1 MTLRARVRCSVST
14 RRGVVL
20 AVGLLLPGCGESA
33 RSEAGDGTAPAV
45 TRPAAKTTCA
55 DVVLD
60 PDPSLGVIRTSRELV
75 AFSPTLLGVETTWAG
90 DGFTAE
96 TVAGGYVD
104 DLTEAYDDLRPTG
117 TMTVQGGAEAE
128 ILRGRLLGDSVV
140 VAVWR
145 DPAFD
150 VPCDVRALVITGAER
165 TTEEELL
172 DGLR

>member
-1 MTLRARVRCSVST
+1 MSVTSPFSGRRVRTLRGCAVVIGLLSVVGCAASAGTQAGVST
-14 RRGVVL
+14 
-20 AVGLLLPGCGESA
+20 PS
-33 RSEAGDGTAPAV
+33 
-45 TRPAAKTTCA
+45 TRPAQKTTCE
-55 DVVLD
+55 DVALA
-60 PDPSLGVIRTSRELV
+60 PPPSLGVVRTSRELV
-75 AFSPTLLGVETTWAG
+75 AFSPTLLGVESTWAG

-117 TMTVQGGAEAE
+117 TMTVEGGAEAE

-165 TTEEELL
+165 PTEEELL